1 MKTVL
6 VIDDDPDIRELVTWK
21 LSQAG
26 YGVLSE
32 PDGVA
37 GLAAAVGSTP
47 LSAAMPPDLVIVDW
61 MMPRMSGIELCEA
74 LRRNPAT
81 ARIPVILLT
90 ARAQEAEVDRG
101 FAAGVDDYIVK
112 PFSPREMLRRVEAV
126 LARTTAA

>member
-6 VIDDDPDIRELVTWK
+6 VIDDEPDIRELVAWK

-61 MMPRMSGIELCEA
+61 MMPRMSGIEVCEA